1 MSGVTDAAREAGN
14 RASNELESTMGE
26 APGGKSGQGFAAGF
40 GGKLKAGI
48 AGAAL
53 AAGALLAQGIGDALE
68 HGAIKS
74 RLQAQLGTT
83 NEAAASAGKLA
94 GKLYSKGVTE
104 DFQTAADTIKA
115 VMQSGIAPPG
125 ATNDQLQAISTKV
138 ADVAGVFDQDLGGVT
153 NAVSQ
158 MLRTGLA
165 PNAEAALDVLTKGFQ
180 NGTNKADD
188 LVDTFN
194 EYGVQ
199 FQKLGL
205 DGPAALGLISQAVQA
220 GARDSDVAAD
230 ALKEFSIRAID
241 GSKTTADGFKAL
253 GLDAEDMAA
262 KIGQGGKTASDGL
275 SLTLQKLKEIP
286 DPVARSQAAVALF
299 GTQSEDLGAALY
311 AMDPSNAV
319 AALGEVGGAAEKMGN
334 TLRDNAQSKIEVF
347 KRSIS
352 EGVTNA
358 VGGYLI
364 PWVERGASVVGSVL
378 GPAFTKG
385 REVATELFSGI
396 GSGSGIVSEVGGK
409 LSSLADTA
417 KVYVL
422 PAVQGLGDVVVG
434 KLLPA
439 YQSVA
444 SAVGSGFLPLFR
456 TVGSIL
462 TDTVFPAVMRVY
474 GAVYENLTPI
484 VSAAA
489 DVIRQYVA
497 PGVQMLGEK
506 LTEVY
511 VKAQPVISVVV
522 TVTEA
527 VAKFAARLLGEV
539 IPPVLRFAGEVL
551 GSLFNAL
558 GTAISWV
565 GNVIDWVV
573 RFGRGI
579 ADAAGAVGRFA
590 GSVSDHFN
598 SFKSA
603 VSNGC
608 SEAVS
613 YVTGLPGRFVSGL
626 SSLGS
631 YLARAGRDGFNDMKG
646 AVTDGAG
653 KVVEEAKALPG
664 KVATGIGN
672 LGTLLVGEG
681 RHVVEG
687 LWQGIQNAGGWI
699 KDKVSGFVSNVIP
712 GPIRD
717 ALGIHSPSR
726 VTAELGMWAG
736 RGLAVGLE
744 ATAPEMRRTAEGY
757 ALGLADA
764 LTTGPRAVPAL
775 AVGTA
780 PALARDA
787 ITPTEGASVRS
798 NAAGAGVTVNVRTDA
813 DPYEIGRA
821 IAWDTR
827 YGGR

>member
-1 MSGVTDAAREAGN
+1 
-14 RASNELESTMGE
+14 MGE
-26 APGGKSGQGFAAGF
+26 APGGKSGTGFAAGF

-53 AAGALLAQGIGDALE
+53 AAGALLAQGIGSALE
-68 HGAIKS
+68 NGAIKS
-74 RLQAQLGTT
+74 RLQAQLGST
-83 NEAAASAGKLA
+83 NEAAASAGQVA
-94 GKLYSKGVTE
+94 GKLYSKGITG

-165 PNAEAALDVLTKGFQ
+165 PNAEAALDILTKGFQ

-205 DGPAALGLISQAVQA
+205 DGPMALGLVSQAIQA

-286 DPVARSQAAVALF
+286 DPVARAQAAVQLF

-311 AMDPSNAV
+311 AMDPSTAV
-319 AALGEVGGAAEKMGN
+319 AALGEVGGAADKMGN
-334 TLRDNAQSKIEVF
+334 TLRDNAQTKIEVF

-352 EGVTNA
+352 QGVTDA

-364 PWVERGASVVGSVL
+364 PWVERGASAVSGVL
-378 GPAFTKG
+378 GPAFDKG
-385 REVATELFSGI
+385 V
-396 GSGSGIVSEVGGK
+396 
-409 LSSLADTA
+409 DTA
-417 KVYVL
+417 KLFVGAITGQGADVGDLPWANAVIDAGAKVRGVYDEVSGKVGQLVGQAQTYVL
-422 PAVQGLGDVVVG
+422 PAVEAVASVFVG

-439 YQSVA
+439 GQAVV
-444 SAVGSGFLPLFR
+444 SAAEAGFVPLFR

-474 GAVYENLTPI
+474 GVIYTNLVPI
-484 VSAAA
+484 ISAAA
-489 DVIRQYVA
+489 DVITQYVA

-511 VKAQPVISVVV
+511 TKAQPVISVII

-527 VAKFAARLLGEV
+527 VVSFAARLLGDV
-539 IPPVLRFAGEVL
+539 IPPVFRFGGEVL
-551 GSLFNAL
+551 GTMFNSL
-558 GTAISWV
+558 GTAISWI
-565 GNVIDWVV
+565 GNVIDWLV
-573 RFGRGI
+573 RFGRGVG
-579 ADAAGAVGRFA
+579 DAAGAVGRFA
-590 GSVSDHFN
+590 GSVGDHFN
-598 SFKSA
+598 SFKSS

-613 YVTGLPGRFVSGL
+613 YVTGLPGRFVNGL
-626 SSLGS
+626 SSLGGS
-631 YLARAGRDGFNDMKG
+631 LARAGRDGFNDMKG
-646 AVTDGAG
+646 AVTEGAG

-664 KVATGIGN
+664 KIATGIGN
-672 LGTLLVGEG
+672 LGSLLVNEG
-681 RHVVEG
+681 KHVVEG
-687 LWQGIQNAGGWI
+687 LWNGISGAGDWI
-699 KDKVSGFVSNVIP
+699 KGKVSGFVSSVIP
-712 GPIRD
+712 GPIKD

-736 RGLAVGLE
+736 KGLAVGLE
-744 ATAPEMRRTAEGY
+744 STAPEMRRTAQGY

-775 AVGTA
+775 VVGAA

-787 ITPTEGASVRS
+787 IGAETGSVSSHPAR
-798 NAAGAGVTVNVRTDA
+798 GGITVNVRTDA